1 MLSEAKLRAVSL
13 VIYFAA
19 LVAVQLFVIDTGLAP
34 NENAIW
40 LYSGLA
46 SLLLGSRIVNPYFT
60 PPADT
65 LTNAFAAFLALVPAL
80 PVVRSWTPDAY
91 VLGSAV
97 GLSVLIAGMSLL
109 VLILRPQPGV
119 EQGAILRLVDRA
131 VKGLGSPNVIFTL
144 LILASVWLFHRDKPV
159 EVFAILAT
167 LFVIVQYR
175 PLESVAGYVISFL
188 NRPKPIRGEDV
199 VGTVAAHQSPGIV
212 LVRQVEPKTI
222 DRGTLM
228 IISDQHGPAQ
238 LGVALNYVGRDEG
251 NLLRVLTV
259 AMPRG
264 LAALA
269 DPTSGE
275 GIAVSISVSDEQKAE
290 IRALQWIDRL
300 CGIVDSDT
308 SPEFLQFE
316 VINETG
322 LAEGCLIEARVGEQ
336 QRVIY
341 QVVDGVTREEVVQQ
355 KNKYG
360 YARAKARKIGTWEDE
375 ARKFCPV
382 SWMPRMNAPVFLLKK
397 EEADP
402 ADDCIGRFPS
412 TPYGVR
418 FDVTEGVTHNT
429 AILGILGVGK
439 SYLAIELVER
449 MIARGIK
456 VLCLDLTNQY
466 EKLLADFMDPAHEE
480 VCRSE
485 LIEAGKGGVAH
496 QNKEQGGSRR
506 AFKLAV
512 VKQLREFMSA
522 EDDHYLRVF
531 NPAQFRVTKQTS
543 TIYQGNADLAHLTP
557 AEITGIFSEAALF
570 VCQELGMTDEARF
583 CLVYEEAHTLVPE
596 WNSVAAEGDK
606 MATATSA
613 RSILQG
619 RKYGLGCLLITQRTA
634 NVTKTILNQCNTI
647 FAMRTF
653 DDTGKEFLGNYIGSE
668 YAAVLPSL
676 QARHA
681 VVFGKASS
689 CENPVL
695 VRLNDQ
701 GDFRERFRAAHEPKR
716 PKPAEPTEG
725 APAGPGVSPV
735 AAASEAA
742 PAEELQPPGGGAPEA
757 EA

>member
-1 MLSEAKLRAVSL
+1 MLSEAKLRAGLL
-13 VIYFAA
+13 VIYFGA
-19 LVAVQLFVIDTGLAP
+19 LVAVQMFVIDTGLAP

-40 LYSGLA
+40 LYSGIA
-46 SLLLGSRIVNPYFT
+46 SLLLGSRILNPYFT

-91 VLGSAV
+91 VLGTAV
-97 GLSVLIAGMSLL
+97 GLSILVAALSLL

-119 EQGAILRLVDRA
+119 EPDPVWLLTDRA
-131 VKGLGSPNVIFTL
+131 VKGLGSPNIIFSL

-159 EVFAILAT
+159 EVFAILTT
-167 LFVIVQYR
+167 LVVIMIYR
-175 PLESVAGYVISFL
+175 PLESVAAYVGWFL
-188 NRPKPIRGEDV
+188 NRPKPFKGEDV

-222 DRGTLM
+222 ARGSPM
-228 IISDQHGPAQ
+228 FISDQHGPAL
-238 LGVALNYVGRDEG
+238 LGIALNYVGRDEG

-259 AMPRG
+259 AMPKG
-264 LAALA
+264 LAALH
-269 DPTSGE
+269 DGRSPPGD
-275 GIAVSISVSDEQKAE
+275 GVAVSITVKDEQKAE

-300 CGIVDSDT
+300 CGIVDSET

-322 LAEGCLIEARVGEQ
+322 LAEGCLIEARVGDQ

-341 QVVDGVTREEVVQQ
+341 QVVDGITREEVVQQ

-360 YARAKARKIGTWEDE
+360 YARAKARKIGRWDDED
-375 ARKFCPV
+375 RRFCPV
-382 SWMPRMNAPVFLLKK
+382 TWMPRMNTPVFLLNK
-397 EEADP
+397 EEGDP

-418 FDVTEGVTHNT
+418 LDVTEGVTHNT

-449 MIARGIK
+449 MIARGVK

-466 EKLLADFMDPAHEE
+466 EQLLADFIEPAHEE
-480 VCRSE
+480 ACRKE

-512 VKQLREFMSA
+512 VEQLRQFMSA
-522 EDDHYLRVF
+522 DDDHFLRVF
-531 NPAQFRVTKQTS
+531 NPAQFRVTKQVSGMFNGT
-543 TIYQGNADLAHLTP
+543 ADMAHLTP
-557 AEITGIFSEAALF
+557 AEITGIFSDAALF
-570 VCQELGMTDEARF
+570 VCQELGMTDEARL
-583 CLVYEEAHTLVPE
+583 CLVYEEAHSLVPE
-596 WNSVAAEGDK
+596 WNSVAAEGDR

-613 RSILQG
+613 RAILQG

-676 QARHA
+676 QPRHA

-701 GDFRERFRAAHEPKR
+701 DEFRGRFRAANPPRQPE
-716 PKPAEPTEG
+716 PAEPA
-725 APAGPGVSPV
+725 APEEPAAGVEAAVAAEPEADGNAGPLAPGEGG
-735 AAASEAA
+735 EA
-742 PAEELQPPGGGAPEA
+742 
-757 EA
+757 

>member
-1 MLSEAKLRAVSL
+1 MSEAKLRTISL
-13 VIYFAA
+13 VIYLIA
-19 LVAVQLFVIDTGLAP
+19 LVAVQVFVIDTGLAP

-40 LYSGLA
+40 LYSGIA

-80 PVVRSWTPDAY
+80 SVVRSWSPDSY
-91 VLGSAV
+91 VLGSGV
-97 GLSVLIAGMSLL
+97 GLSMLVAGMSLL
-109 VLILRPQPGV
+109 VLVLRPQPGV
-119 EQGAILRLVDRA
+119 EPHPAWRLADRA
-131 VKGLGSPNVIFTL
+131 VKGLGSPNVIFSL
-144 LILASVWLFHRDKPV
+144 LILVSVWLFHRDKSV

-167 LFVIVQYR
+167 LFVIILYQ
-175 PLESVAGYVISFL
+175 PLESFAGYVASFL
-188 NRPKPIRGEDV
+188 NRPRPLRGEDV
-199 VGTVAAHQSPGIV
+199 VGSVAAHQSPGIV

-222 DRGTLM
+222 TRGSPM
-228 IISDQHGPAQ
+228 VISDQHGPAQ

-259 AMPRG
+259 AMPKG
-264 LAALA
+264 LAILNERNYA
-269 DPTSGE
+269 TSGD
-275 GIAVSISVSDEQKAE
+275 GVAVSITVTDEQKAE

-308 SPEFLQFE
+308 SPEFLQLE
-316 VINETG
+316 VINEIG
-322 LAEGCLIEARVGEQ
+322 LAEGCLIEARVGDQ

-360 YARAKARKIGTWEDE
+360 YARAKARKIGTWDDQ
-375 ARKFCPV
+375 ARRFCPV
-382 SWMPRMNAPVFLLKK
+382 TWMPRMNAPVFLLNK
-397 EEADP
+397 EERDP
-402 ADDCIGRFPS
+402 AEDCIGQFPS

-449 MIARGIK
+449 MIARSIK

-466 EKLLADFMDPAHEE
+466 EKLLADFIDPAHEE
-480 VCRSE
+480 ACRNE
-485 LIEAGKGGVAH
+485 LAEAGKGGVAH

-512 VKQLREFMSA
+512 VKQLREFMA
-522 EDDHYLRVF
+522 AGDDHYLRVF

-557 AEITGIFSEAALF
+557 AEITGIFSDAALF
-570 VCQELGMTDEARF
+570 VCQELGMTDEARL
-583 CLVYEEAHTLVPE
+583 CLIYEEAHTLVPE

-613 RSILQG
+613 RAILQG

-676 QARHA
+676 QPRHA
-681 VVFGKASS
+681 IVFGKASS

-701 GDFRERFRAAHEPKR
+701 GDFRDRFRAVNEPKK
-716 PKPAEPTEG
+716 PQPAEPVAIAAG
-725 APAGPGVSPV
+725 DAPPEPEPESAGDT
-735 AAASEAA
+735 A
-742 PAEELQPPGGGAPEA
+742 PAEQLQPPE
-757 EA
+757 